1 MSFKI
6 FFASNFGLFR
16 STAKIEATYNA
27 LLRDYNM
34 YCEFENSVEH
44 KEYHELELIVNSP
57 TFKQKKKE
65 LQQLTLKGSKEEAQ
79 LKELKKLGRNSRLHK
94 FYTML
99 KSEDLKRFEKISG
112 SELMGKYKEM
122 KTAVEKHS
130 LAALKKM
137 DKQTQEYILY
147 SEFTKLHD
155 STDLTFFRDFRKS
168 SNYRNYE
175 LMIDSPERKR
185 FEELEKIT
193 GSEEFK
199 NRVAYLEDRQKWEKS
214 EDSLKEKRFAELQKM
229 PQLINYLKYKN
240 SNALDFFKKWQLVFE
255 DRFEAGKLNTGKW
268 MTQMYRA
275 NQSLGQNFSQ
285 PGDLQAFTDGKNVS
299 VGGNSLKIEVRR
311 EKANGMQ
318 WQIPFGFVE
327 SEFNYTS
334 GLVSTAGI
342 EWWKHGILEA
352 KVKYSPAHNIVDVL
366 YLLGEDGS
374 PQINLVEMGVKNRI
388 GLLSRSGE
396 GINAECESISGLKNG
411 EFYIFKLEW
420 TAHSLNWKINDREI
434 LNLTSNVPAFKMH
447 LNATSIVI
455 AEPIENLPH
464 RFEIDWVRFYQH
476 RQAQEKALR

>member
-6 FFASNFGLFR
+6 FFASHFGLIR
-16 STAKIEATYNA
+16 STEKIEANHNA

-34 YCEFENSVEH
+34 YTEFENSAEH
-44 KEYHELELIVNSP
+44 KEFHELELIVNSP
-57 TFKQKKKE
+57 TFKQEKKA
-65 LQQLTLKGSKEEAQ
+65 LQQLSLKGSKEEAQ
-79 LKELKKLGRNSRLHK
+79 LKELKKLSRNSRLVK
-94 FYTML
+94 FYSLL
-99 KSEDLKRFEKISG
+99 KSEELKRFEKITA

-137 DKQTQEYILY
+137 DKQTKEYILY
-147 SEFTKLHD
+147 VEFTKLHD

-168 SNYRNYE
+168 SAYRNYE

-185 FEELEKIT
+185 LEELEKIT
-193 GSEEFK
+193 VSEEFK
-199 NRVAYLEDRQKWEKS
+199 NRVSYLEDRQKWEKS
-214 EDSLKEKRFAELQKM
+214 EDSAKEKRLAELYKM
-229 PQLINYLKYKN
+229 PQLQNYLKYKK
-240 SNALDFFKKWQLVFE
+240 SNAFDFFKKWQLVFE
-255 DRFEAGKLNTGKW
+255 DCFDTGKLDTEKW

-285 PGDLQAFTDGKNVS
+285 PGDLQAFTEGKNVS

-327 SEFNYTS
+327 NEFDYTS

-342 EWWKHGILEA
+342 EWWKHGIFEA
-352 KVKYSPAHNIVDVL
+352 KVKYSPTHNIVDVL

-374 PQINLVEMGVKNRI
+374 PQVNLVEMGVKNRM
-388 GLLSRSGE
+388 GLLSKSND
-396 GINAECESISGLKNG
+396 GINAECESITGLKAG

-434 LNLTSNVPAFKMH
+434 LNLTHNIPTFKMH
-447 LNATSIVI
+447 LNAASIVVS
-455 AEPIENLPH
+455 EPQENLPH

-476 RQAQEKALR
+476 HQL